1 MFGLIFKNVAVI
13 LVYMIIGYILC
24 LAKKATVEH
33 TKSISGILL
42 YALSPAMIINSFL
55 QLEYSKENFICMVKY
70 FFVTLIIQLLFF
82 SILYALLHKKYDNAK
97 YRIMTIGG
105 VLGNVGFFGLPIISS
120 IFPENPIVM
129 CYSSINVMSMNLIVF
144 TIGVFMITNDKNYIS
159 LKGAVLNPTT
169 LSIIVALPLYFFNV
183 KFSETAMNSIVLLAK
198 MVTPVSMF
206 LLGIRL
212 SAANMKEVFTRGF
225 VYAAC
230 FLKLIVFPVI
240 AFLCVHWLPFLD
252 DTLKTT
258 VIVLAAAPSGA
269 VIQSLAELHE
279 CEQEFSA
286 NVVLLTTILSV
297 IVTPLVVN
305 WLV

>member
-1 MFGLIFKNVAVI
+1 
-13 LVYMIIGYILC
+13 
-24 LAKKATVEH
+24 
-33 TKSISGILL
+33 
-42 YALSPAMIINSFL
+42 
-55 QLEYSKENFICMVKY
+55 
-70 FFVTLIIQLLFF
+70 
-82 SILYALLHKKYDNAK
+82 
-97 YRIMTIGG
+97 
-105 VLGNVGFFGLPIISS
+105 
-120 IFPENPIVM
+120 
-129 CYSSINVMSMNLIVF
+129 
-144 TIGVFMITNDKNYIS
+144 
-159 LKGAVLNPTT
+159 
-169 LSIIVALPLYFFNV
+169 
-183 KFSETAMNSIVLLAK
+183 
-198 MVTPVSMF
+198 
-206 LLGIRL
+206 
-212 SAANMKEVFTRGF
+212 MKEVFTRGF

-258 VIVLAAAPSGA
+258 IIVLAAAPSGA